1 MLPLGQRPSPTA
13 RFPLAWLLGLWLW
26 APPALGAAQ
35 APAAPPQAP
44 APAAPQAGPGN
55 YPNAAQPID
64 RQIEAE
70 LLAAR
75 PAVPPDVLYEVLEV
89 VDGDTL
95 HIRMDG
101 QRVKLRLVCV
111 DTEEKFSNRGQPDP
125 TKPETVFGQA
135 SAEWAKAYFPAR
147 ASVEGKP
154 QIGLVYP
161 DGVARYDVYGRLLCH
176 ALLPDGLDFN
186 LLLVRLGISPYFN
199 KYGNSELAHAE
210 FQAAQALARAERRGI
225 WNPATNVSADPA
237 RPSAVRPYSDL
248 LPWWDARAAAI
259 DRFRAERA
267 RDGLG
272 VVACDE
278 PESLVLCAAACAEG
292 RTARVFGTI
301 YQVFREDNGDRTLLL
316 RSGVRERAVRVV
328 IPAARLADFDV
339 ADLERRAGEAFTQ
352 NYLFFRG
359 RLETRG
365 QSFRLL
371 LDSPEQVEVAG
382 PEPVANPALV
392 PGSEAKD
399 KPEEGTAQPRGS
411 APR

>member
-1 MLPLGQRPSPTA
+1 
-13 RFPLAWLLGLWLW
+13 
-26 APPALGAAQ
+26 
-35 APAAPPQAP
+35 
-44 APAAPQAGPGN
+44 
-55 YPNAAQPID
+55 
-64 RQIEAE
+64 
-70 LLAAR
+70 
-75 PAVPPDVLYEVLEV
+75 VLYEVIEV

-95 HIRMDG
+95 HVRMDG

-147 ASVEGKP
+147 ASVEGETK
-154 QIGLVYP
+154 IGLVYP

-199 KYGNSELAHAE
+199 KYGNSELAHAD
-210 FQAAQALARAERRGI
+210 FQAAQALARAEERGI

-237 RPSAVRPYSDL
+237 RPSAVRPYAAL

-267 RDGLG
+267 REGLTT
-272 VVACDE
+272 VACDE
-278 PESLVLCAAACAEG
+278 PEALVLCAAACAEG

-316 RSGVRERAVRVV
+316 RSGDRERAVRVV
-328 IPAARLADFDV
+328 IPAARIEAFDL

-352 NYLFFRG
+352 NYLFFQG

-365 QSFRLL
+365 KSFRLL
-371 LDSPEQVEVAG
+371 LESPGQVEVAG
-382 PEPVANPALV
+382 PEPVASPAPTAGGAAEDA
-392 PGSEAKD
+392 PGS
-399 KPEEGTAQPRGS
+399 GTADPRDG